1 MTNKYQFD
9 PAQRIW
15 AKPGTSTLTYS
26 DGDESEEYLF
36 SVITKAK
43 DVSTNSPEL
52 ASAIKDWPSEYHLSP
67 VRHNLLR
74 PFTLGP
80 SDNILELGCGC
91 GAMTRYLGETGAK
104 VVAVEGSRRRAMI
117 AAERCRDLP
126 NVSIYCDNLI
136 AFQAEGAFDYVT
148 LIGVLEYSKRFIA
161 GPDPVHACLEKAGNF
176 LAQDGALVVAIE
188 NQLGLKYFN
197 GYAEDHIG
205 VPYYGIC
212 DLYKDDD
219 PTTYGRQILVNK
231 LCRAGFPH
239 QTFFFPFPDYKLP
252 QALVSESALHH
263 SQFNVAD
270 LLCRMTPQIRQGQP
284 APAFH
289 DNLAWQALA
298 RNGLLG
304 DLANSFLVVA
314 SAAPQQSPSW
324 LARSYTPG
332 RVAGYAAETIFEA
345 TATSIQVVKRALYPQ
360 ESSIDRAKIGFGA
373 LNLDLPQTETYSS
386 GNLYIVGLQQLLA
399 RGEGITELAIWASPW
414 ARLLLDDAQIQDGQ
428 HYLDGALMDAIPANF
443 VYGPDN
449 RLITIDREWR
459 ISGRIPFAWVLIRGL
474 INSIAVSPTSPA
486 LAAMSY
492 QQVIEQT
499 VRQLGFLPGLADQDF
514 AEADRLES
522 ALRQHVYAEQHVAG
536 FFAPLYTS
544 PARCLIRP
552 NTVQDE
558 LDRLQAE
565 INRIKSTVS
574 WWITKPL
581 RLLANLPN
589 LVETQFSSRRYRG
602 RGR

>member
-26 DGDESEEYLF
+26 DGDENEEYLF
-36 SVITKAK
+36 SVITNAK

-104 VVAVEGSRRRAMI
+104 VVAVEGSRRRAAI

-126 NVSIYCDNLI
+126 NVLIYCDNLI
-136 AFQAEGAFDYVT
+136 DFQIDDPFNYVT

-161 GPDPVHACLEKAGNF
+161 GPDPVHACLEKARGF
-176 LAQDGALVVAIE
+176 LAKDGALLLAIE

-205 VPYYGIC
+205 VPYYGVC
-212 DLYKDDD
+212 DLYKDDE
-219 PTTYGRQILVNK
+219 PTTYGRQILATK
-231 LCRAGFPH
+231 LCRAGLPH

-252 QALVSESALHH
+252 QTLVAESALHH

-270 LLCRMTPQIRQGQP
+270 LLCRMTPQNMQEQP

-289 DNLAWQALA
+289 DNLAWRAVA

-304 DLANSFLVVA
+304 DLANSFLIVA
-314 SAAPQQSPSW
+314 SSAPQQPPSW

-332 RVAGYAAETIFEA
+332 RIAAYATETIFEA
-345 TATSIQVVKRALYPQ
+345 TENSIRVIKRALYPQ
-360 ESSIDRAKIGFGA
+360 EASATKAQIGSVV

-386 GNLYIVGLQQLLA
+386 GSLYIVGVQQLLA
-399 RGEGITELAIWASPW
+399 RGEGIAELAAWARPW
-414 ARLLLDDAQIQDGQ
+414 AKLLFDDIYIENGQ
-428 HYLDGALMDAIPANF
+428 HCLDGALMDAIPANF
-443 VYGPDN
+443 ICGPDKQ
-449 RLITIDREWR
+449 LVIIDREWR
-459 ISGRIPFAWVLIRGL
+459 MSGRIPFAWVLIRGL
-474 INSIAVSPTSPA
+474 VSSIAASPTSPA
-486 LAAMSY
+486 LAAMNY
-492 QQVIEQT
+492 RQAIEFT
-499 VRQLGFLPGLADQDF
+499 VRHLDFLPGLSDQDF
-514 AEADRLES
+514 AEADRFES
-522 ALRQHVYAEQHVAG
+522 ELRQHVYGGKCVAG
-536 FFAPLYTS
+536 YFSPIYMS

-552 NTVQDE
+552 ITVQDD

-565 INRIKSTVS
+565 INRIKSTGS
-574 WWITKPL
+574 WWVTKPL
-581 RLLANLPN
+581 RLLANWPRLI
-589 LVETQFSSRRYRG
+589 G
-602 RGR
+602 RKLADNRNRDREH